1 MAYFAA
7 IPKSDL
13 AKSEVIV
20 AGIFFRNVF
29 GDSAGARSLPVF
41 VSLSNLGNV
50 LAVSFSQARVNQGI
64 HLYSQPKGT
73 AYRCVI
79 PELAKEGLL
88 PWSSFWASNKPFNA
102 PAASVCWNS
111 SRLFL
116 FGDLTRLTCLKV
128 IPTLAHHDYHTPRP
142 TSWASV

>member
-20 AGIFFRNVF
+20 AGVFFRNIF

-64 HLYSQPKGT
+64 HPETQLKNM
-73 AYRCVI
+73 AYLCFI

-88 PWSSFWASNKPFNA
+88 PWSSFWASNKPFNT
-102 PAASVCWNS
+102 PSASVSLTS
-111 SRLFL
+111 SQSFIRNLTFLTLF
-116 FGDLTRLTCLKV
+116 KAV
-128 IPTLAHHDYHTPRP
+128 PTLAHNGHHTRCA
-142 TSWASV
+142 TSGACV

>member
-29 GDSAGARSLPVF
+29 GDSASAKSLPVF

-50 LAVSFSQARVNQGI
+50 LAVSFSQARVNQGMRLHAQPSI
-64 HLYSQPKGT
+64 KLTDSLSQNWQKKVYCPG
-73 AYRCVI
+73 V
-79 PELAKEGLL
+79 
-88 PWSSFWASNKPFNA
+88 ASGPQT
-102 PAASVCWNS
+102 SHS
-111 SRLFL
+111 
-116 FGDLTRLTCLKV
+116 
-128 IPTLAHHDYHTPRP
+128 TPQRHQ
-142 TSWASV
+142 